1 MEGCF
6 KRLLRIDLN
15 ERSFKTEALD
25 DGIYE
30 RYLGGKGIA
39 THILLSETPDGVAP
53 FSPEN
58 LLIFALG
65 PFSGTPVWGSCRYG
79 VYTKSPQTGFYSEA
93 YSGGTVADYMAKTG
107 FDAFIIKGKANN
119 PVWLEVSEE
128 GAVFHDGKGLW
139 GKDCI
144 ETERAIKQEIK
155 NLRPMEKNC
164 GVVVIGPAGEN
175 LVTFSVIE
183 NDLWRSAGRT
193 GVGAVMG
200 SKGLKGIAFRGGAS
214 KRTAFPDQLS
224 SFVKEF
230 AQKAKDD
237 KGVNAYKSMGTSMM
251 VDIMSQVGSFPT
263 RYWHKGQA
271 EHRESINAGA
281 LHSRLEVS
289 PHACLKCFIGCGRRS
304 KIKEGPYAGLE
315 LEGPEYETIYA
326 FGGLCEIKTIEE
338 IAFLNDICDRLGM
351 DTISAGNLVAF
362 AMEASSLGRIDYEI
376 KYGDTAKTADL
387 LNKIAFK
394 RDLGA
399 TLAKGIR
406 HAAKQWGMEDVAI
419 HVKGLEPAG
428 YDPRVLKGMGLAYG
442 SSPRGACHLRATFYK
457 PELAGMIPPEQIEG
471 KAAMFAEWEDRLII
485 FDSMVLCRF
494 FRDLYQWDVL
504 SEAIRLVTGLRLD
517 KGAMREIAGRILD
530 ETRLFNIKEG
540 LKASDDR
547 LPSRF
552 HTEAL
557 PETGKTIS
565 PESVEILLKEYY
577 KERGWDE
584 LGRPRQI

>member
-6 KRLLRIDLN
+6 KRLLRIDLSD
-15 ERSFKTEALD
+15 RSFKTEELD
-25 DGIYE
+25 DGIYKN
-30 RYLGGKGIA
+30 YLGGKGLA
-39 THILLSETPDGVAP
+39 THILLSENPKGVDP

-58 LLIFALG
+58 ILIFALG

-93 YSGGTVADYMAKTG
+93 YSGGTAADYMAKTG
-107 FDAFIIKGKANN
+107 FDAFIIKGKADT
-119 PVWLEVSEE
+119 PVWVEVSEE
-128 GAVFHDGKGLW
+128 GAIFHDGKGLW

-144 ETERAIKQEIK
+144 ETEKAIKQEIK
-155 NLRPMEKNC
+155 NLRPTEKNC
-164 GVVVIGPAGEN
+164 GAVVIGPAGEN
-175 LVTFSVIE
+175 MVSFSVIE

-200 SKGLKGIAFRGGAS
+200 SKRLKGIAFRGGAS
-214 KRTAFPDQLS
+214 KITASPEQLS
-224 SFVKEF
+224 SFVKAF
-230 AQKAKDD
+230 AQRAKDD
-237 KGVNAYKSMGTSMM
+237 KGVNAYKSMGTPMM
-251 VDIMSQVGSFPT
+251 VDVMSQVGSFPT

-281 LHSRLEVS
+281 LHSRLEVF
-289 PHACLKCFIGCGRRS
+289 PHACLKCFIACGRRS
-304 KIKEGPYAGLE
+304 KVKEGPYAGLE

-362 AMEASSLGRIDYEI
+362 TMEGSSLGRIDYEI
-376 KYGDTAKTADL
+376 RYGDTAKTAEL
-387 LNKIAFK
+387 LKKIAFQ
-394 RDLGA
+394 RDLGSV
-399 TLAKGIR
+399 LAKGIR

-494 FRDLYQWDVL
+494 FRDLYQWDAL
-504 SEAIRLVTGLRLD
+504 SEAIRLVTGLGLD
-517 KGAMREIAGRILD
+517 KSSMRKIAGRILD
-530 ETRLFNIKEG
+530 ETRLFNIREG
-540 LKASDDR
+540 LTDSDDK

-565 PESVEILLKEYY
+565 PEAIDILLKEYY

-584 LGRPRQI
+584 EGRPCGI